1 VIAETLVARLTDD
14 GKQVLQ
20 LVQGRTGKEIAATL
34 GVSPEIVRVH
44 VENILAKLQ
53 VHSQVNPPPLPPAA
67 SADLAVPIQRAE
79 DVPTHVGKPLRRRSD
94 SALQVV

>member
-1 VIAETLVARLTDD
+1 LTDD

-20 LVQGRTGKEIAATL
+20 LLVQGRTGKEIAATL

-53 VHSQVNPPPLPPAA
+53 VQ
-67 SADLAVPIQRAE
+67 
-79 DVPTHVGKPLRRRSD
+79 
-94 SALQVV
+94 

>member
-1 VIAETLVARLTDD
+1 MPYRAPMLPLAAHPEPYILGDPGTLVARLTDD

-20 LVQGRTGKEIAATL
+20 LLVQGRTGKEIAATL

-53 VHSQVNPPPLPPAA
+53 VHSQVDPPPLPPAA
-67 SADLAVPIQRAE
+67 SAALAVPI
-79 DVPTHVGKPLRRRSD
+79 
-94 SALQVV
+94 SAG